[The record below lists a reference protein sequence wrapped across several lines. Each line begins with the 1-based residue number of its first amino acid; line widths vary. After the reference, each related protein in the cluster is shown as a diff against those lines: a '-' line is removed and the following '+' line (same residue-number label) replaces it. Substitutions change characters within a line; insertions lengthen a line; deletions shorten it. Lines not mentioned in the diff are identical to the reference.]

1 MMTEPILDVKN
12 LNVRFIR
19 KDGSFFSAVY
29 NSSFYV
35 NEGEVLAIVGESGS
49 GKSVTALS
57 LMGLLD
63 AKKVLYKR
71 NSMNYS
77 FKSKVKLHVNSSV
90 LLLLFTVAAL
100 ICANLDMFGCEN
112 LNAIKD
118 LYLSLWELPVSLSLG
133 EFNLFSHGGHPLT
146 LGQVVN
152 DFLMAIFFLSVGL
165 EIKRE
170 IKVGELSSRDKALL
184 PIIGACGG
192 MIVPVLVFYL
202 FCPADAAMQR
212 GLAIPMATDIA
223 FSLGVLASF
232 KTRVPLGLKI
242 FLAALAVAD
251 DLGGIIVIAL
261 FYTSH
266 IDMMFIALSA
276 VCIAVMVLG
285 NILKCRSKAFYVTIG
300 LVLWYTMLNSG
311 IHATIAGVVTA
322 FCIPATLRKGTGHYL
337 ERIRENVNK
346 FPVID
351 VDSQHN
357 TIVLTHEDIHTL
369 KSIESAADK
378 MISPLQDLEDNLHFL
393 INFIVIPLFAFAN
406 AGIDLSQM
414 DLGGIFSGVGL
425 AVMVGLVLGKFLGV
439 FSFSWLAVRMKFVSL
454 PAGTDWKSFASVCVV
469 CGIGFTVSMFIADLS
484 YAGLGDAG
492 TALLGQAKLG
502 VLIGSALSA
511 LLGCLLLHRTLPKG
525 EVE

>member
-1 MMTEPILDVKN
+1 MPQTQ
-12 LNVRFIR
+12 
-19 KDGSFFSAVY
+19 
-29 NSSFYV
+29 
-35 NEGEVLAIVGESGS
+35 
-49 GKSVTALS
+49 SV
-57 LMGLLD
+57 
-63 AKKVLYKR
+63 
-71 NSMNYS
+71 NYS
-77 FKSKVKLHVNSSV
+77 FLSKLKAHVSSSAV
-90 LLLLFTVAAL
+90 LIFFTVAAL
-100 ICANLDMFGCEN
+100 ACAN
-112 LNAIKD
+112 IPVVKD
-118 LYLSLWELPVSLSLG
+118 WYFSLWQNEVSFSIGNFNFFSHNGHAMSLG
-133 EFNLFSHGGHPLT
+133 A
-146 LGQVVN
+146 VIN

-266 IDMMFIALSA
+266 IDMMFIILSV
-276 VCIAVMVLG
+276 VCVVAMVLG
-285 NILKCRSKAFYVTIG
+285 NMMKIRAKSFYVLIG

-311 IHATIAGVVTA
+311 IHATIAGVITA
-322 FCIPATLRKGTGHYL
+322 FCIPSTLKNGTGHYL

-351 VDSQHN
+351 VDERHN
-357 TIVLTHEDIHTL
+357 TIVLTNDQIHTL

-378 MISPLQDLEDNLHFL
+378 MISPLQDLEDNLHGL
-393 INFIVIPLFAFAN
+393 INFFIIPLFAFAN
-406 AGIDLSQM
+406 AGIDMSEMSFASL
-414 DLGGIFSGVGL
+414 FSGVGL
-425 AVMVGLVLGKFLGV
+425 SVMLGLVLGKFIGV
-439 FSFSWLAVRMKFVSL
+439 FSFSWLAIKMNIVKL
-454 PAGTDWKSFASVCVV
+454 PANTTWKAFASVCVV

-484 YAGLGDAG
+484 YAGLGAEG
-492 TALLGQAKLG
+492 AALLAEAKLG
-502 VLIGSALSA
+502 VLVGSVVSA
-511 LLGCLLLHRTLPKG
+511 VLGCVLLGKTLPK
-525 EVE
+525 ELK